1 MPEHSFPA
9 KYLVLAISQGIFI
22 FYFCFMLI
30 PPNNALTNREKEVL
44 MLVLQEQ
51 TSVEISNGLG
61 LSIQTI
67 NTHRK
72 NILKKTRSKTLI
84 GLVKYA
90 IRAKMIKDYYF
101 KDSLF
106 RSKKF

>member
-1 MPEHSFPA
+1 MS
-9 KYLVLAISQGIFI
+9 
-22 FYFCFMLI
+22 I
-30 PPNNALTNREKEVL
+30 PFNNSLTKREKEVL
-44 MLVLQEQ
+44 LLVLQEQ
-51 TSVEISNGLG
+51 TSVEISSGLG

-101 KDSLF
+101 KDTHRGRKFSL
-106 RSKKF
+106 S

>member
-1 MPEHSFPA
+1 MT
-9 KYLVLAISQGIFI
+9 
-22 FYFCFMLI
+22 
-30 PPNNALTNREKEVL
+30 PPFNNALTNREKEVL

-51 TSVEISNGLG
+51 TSVEISNGLD
-61 LSIQTI
+61 LSIQTV

-101 KDSLF
+101 KGS
-106 RSKKF
+106 RSKKI

>member
-1 MPEHSFPA
+1 MS
-9 KYLVLAISQGIFI
+9 
-22 FYFCFMLI
+22 I
-30 PPNNALTNREKEVL
+30 PPNTALTSREKEVL

-51 TSVEISNGLG
+51 TSAEISGGLG

-84 GLVKYA
+84 GLTKYA

-101 KDSLF
+101 RDGHS
-106 RSKKF
+106 R

>member
-1 MPEHSFPA
+1 MYMPPD
-9 KYLVLAISQGIFI
+9 
-22 FYFCFMLI
+22 
-30 PPNNALTNREKEVL
+30 NALTNREKEVL
-44 MLVLQEQ
+44 LLVLQEQ
-51 TSVEISNGLG
+51 TSAEISGGLG

-90 IRAKMIKDYYF
+90 IRGKMIKDYYF
-101 KDSLF
+101 KDSSI
-106 RSKKF
+106 RGKKF